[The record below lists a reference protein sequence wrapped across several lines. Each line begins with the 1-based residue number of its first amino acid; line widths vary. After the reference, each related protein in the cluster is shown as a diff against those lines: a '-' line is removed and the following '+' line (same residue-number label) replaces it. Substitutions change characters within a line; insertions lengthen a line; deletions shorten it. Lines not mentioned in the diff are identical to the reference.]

1 MICIVDF
8 DGTLFKNDFFIE
20 IFFKYLTDKP
30 FYLLKLLFIK
40 RFNFLEIK
48 KELLENFDCKYDI
61 NFLINHEVVDWIIN
75 NRNRFTHIYLVSAS
89 PDIFLKQILK
99 DLKIFDD
106 IFGSKKINL
115 KGHEK
120 LKFIQQKWNTDFAYI
135 GDSNADI
142 PIFKAA
148 KESYKIINNKI
159 INVKPI
165 YKTN

>member
-20 IFFKYLTDKP
+20 LFFKYLIDKP
-30 FYLLKLLFIK
+30 LYILKLIFNK
-40 RFNFLEIK
+40 RFNLLEIK
-48 KELLENFDCKYDI
+48 KEVLTNFDCKYDI
-61 NFLINHEVVDWIIN
+61 NFLMNNEVVNWISN
-75 NRNRFTHIYLVSAS
+75 NRNRFTHIFLVSAS
-89 PDIFLKQILK
+89 PDIFLKIVLK
-99 DLKIFDD
+99 DQIIFDD

-115 KGHEK
+115 KGYEK

-159 INVKPI
+159 INVKSI